1 MQDNNTPLIW
11 ASSEG
16 RDSVVKLL
24 LDKGAD
30 IHHANKVILYS

>member
-11 ASSEG
+11 ASREG

-30 IHHANKVILYS
+30 IHHANKVILYG